1 MKKMSNSLNFILVR
15 SSLDSRAACATGEAA
30 THKLG
35 KTAVGAN

>member
-1 MKKMSNSLNFILVR
+1 MKKMSNSLNFIGRVLG
-15 SSLDSRAACATGEAA
+15 AFGEAA